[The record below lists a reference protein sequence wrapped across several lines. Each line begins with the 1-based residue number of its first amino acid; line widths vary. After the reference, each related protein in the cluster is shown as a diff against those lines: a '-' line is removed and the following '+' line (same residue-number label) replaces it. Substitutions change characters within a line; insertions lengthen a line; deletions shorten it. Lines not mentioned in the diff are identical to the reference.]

1 MNDVTNH
8 RDRGVVSGFVV
19 CLALTFMAMA
29 GLAIDSGRLVA
40 ARLEAADHAENAAR
54 LGAQEVDRIRLG
66 IRSVDPVR
74 ARQVTASYLADHG
87 LDGSVTV
94 EHQTVTVTIRE
105 NQETTILHLFGIGS
119 RGFAVTRRATI
130 VAG

>member
-1 MNDVTNH
+1 MSRT
-8 RDRGVVSGFVV
+8 RDQGMVSGFVV

-29 GLAIDSGRLVA
+29 GLAVDSGRLIA

-66 IRSVDPVR
+66 ERIVDPSR
-74 ARQVTASYLADHG
+74 ARQATTAYFSDHG
-87 LDGSVTV
+87 LDGTVTV
-94 EHQTVTVTIRE
+94 DHQTVTVTIHDE
-105 NQETTILHLFGIGS
+105 QDTTILHLFGVDS
-119 RGFAVTRRATI
+119 RRFTVTRRATI

>member
-1 MNDVTNH
+1 MVKH

-19 CLALTFMAMA
+19 CLALTFMSMA
-29 GLAIDSGRLVA
+29 GLAIDSGRLVG

-66 IRSVDPVR
+66 VRSVDPVR
-74 ARQVTASYLADHG
+74 ARRVTRSYLDEHG
-87 LDGSVTV
+87 LDGSVLV
-94 EHQTVTVTIRE
+94 ENQTVTVTIRKE
-105 NQETTILHLFGIGS
+105 QETTILHLFGVGS
-119 RGFAVTRRATI
+119 REFSVTRRATI

>member
-1 MNDVTNH
+1 M
-8 RDRGVVSGFVV
+8 VSGFVV

-66 IRSVDPVR
+66 IRDVDPVR
-74 ARQVTASYLADHG
+74 AREATTSYFADHG
-87 LDGSVTV
+87 LDGSVTI
-94 EHQTVTVTIRE
+94 EHQTVTVTIHE
-105 NQETTILHLFGIGS
+105 EQETTILHLFGVGS
-119 RGFAVTRRATI
+119 RGFSVTRRATI